1 MRTPVRLVACAAL
14 LAACLGMAQAGLID
28 ESLQALRAKPDPGDH
43 FSFVVLADTH
53 AGLTPDESVMLR
65 ANMREIA
72 LLRPELVLAAGDL
85 IKGSAIDTLDR
96 EWAQAWSDSKLCG
109 APFFPVPGNHD
120 TAGPETSALWEK
132 LYGPLRY
139 SFDRGNVHFV
149 GLNTMEAGG
158 LQFPAVLAWL
168 KADLAAA
175 KAKHIVVFQHDPVW
189 AGDWPRWQPVHN
201 ILRQYP
207 VRLVLA
213 GHWHSYHKFDPVD
226 GIQYLVIPAVNG
238 ITPQVTPEQM
248 EEGNFC
254 GYLLV
259 NVRGD
264 EISFAPIRAGS
275 IYPPEVSLM
284 SNMLERER
292 LRRQAVQAPVIAYT
306 FGQPVERTIRVKISN
321 PYPKPLAS
329 TLTWETEGKWQVT
342 PRAAK
347 YLAPADG
354 DTFLTFTVRAPAAGV
369 MYPTP
374 TYSSEYLYGPNQAKK
389 LLVRGR
395 LELRP
400 SFAVARAARPV
411 VVDGKLDE
419 WRGVPAAPLGYASR
433 ISIKEVDNLSAQ
445 VQWQWDESK
454 LYLAV
459 TVRDNVFYQP
469 YTGDGVW
476 QADCLEMTFDP
487 AADGNGQGHRG
498 DDCDF
503 SMARTA
509 AGCQPWVARSPDG
522 FEGVAQDI
530 PLAVERSGSYTLYE
544 FAIPASRLGLLGLQA
559 GKHVGYSLAVQDLDG
574 NVPGK
579 RHWWVELLPGV
590 GGGSYPCP
598 LFDLVLK

>member
-1 MRTPVRLVACAAL
+1 MRTLVRLVACAAL
-14 LAACLGMAQAGLID
+14 LAVCLGMAQAGLID

-43 FSFVVLADTH
+43 FSFVVLADAH

-158 LQFPAVLAWL
+158 LQSPAVLAWL

-175 KAKHIVVFQHDPVW
+175 KAKHIVVFQHDPIW

-238 ITPQVTPEQM
+238 ITPQVTPEQL
-248 EEGNFC
+248 EEGDFC
-254 GYLLV
+254 CYLLV

-354 DTFLTFTVRAPAAGV
+354 DTFLTFSVRAPADGV

-374 TYSSEYLYGPNQAKK
+374 TYSSEYLYGPDQAKK
-389 LLVRGR
+389 ILVRGR

-419 WRGVPAAPLGYASR
+419 WRGVPGAPLGYASR
-433 ISIKEVDNLSAQ
+433 ISIKDVENLSAQ

-454 LYLAV
+454 IYLAV
-459 TVRDNVFYQP
+459 TVRDNIFYQP

-487 AADGNGQGHRG
+487 AADGNAQGHRS
-498 DDCDF
+498 DDWDF
-503 SMARTA
+503 SMARVA

-544 FAIPASRLGLLGLQA
+544 FAIPASRLSLPGLQA

-598 LFDLVLK
+598 LFDLVLR

>member
-1 MRTPVRLVACAAL
+1 MRMRLRLAACAAL
-14 LAACLGMAQAGLID
+14 LVACLGVAQASLIE
-28 ESLQALRAKPDPGDH
+28 ESFQALRAKPDPGDH

-85 IKGSAIDTLDR
+85 IKGSALETVDR

-120 TAGPETSALWEK
+120 TAGPETSALWGK

-139 SFDRGNVHFV
+139 SFERGNVHFV

-158 LQFPAVLAWL
+158 VQSPAVLAWL

-175 KAKHIVVFQHDPVW
+175 KAKHIVVFQHHPMW
-189 AGDWPRWQPVHN
+189 AEDWPRWQPIHD
-201 ILRQYP
+201 ILRRHP

-226 GIQYLVIPAVNG
+226 GIQYVVIPAVNA
-238 ITPQVTPEQM
+238 ITPEVTPEQM
-248 EEGNFC
+248 EEGRFA

-264 EISFAPIRAGS
+264 DISFAAIRAGS

-284 SNMLERER
+284 SALLERER
-292 LRRQAVQAPVIAYT
+292 VRRQAVQAPAIGYT
-306 FGQPVERTIRVKISN
+306 FGRPVERAIRVKISN

-329 TLTWETEGKWQVT
+329 TLTWKTEGKWQVT
-342 PRAAK
+342 PRSAK
-347 YLAPADG
+347 YAAPASG
-354 DTFLTFTVRAPAAGV
+354 NTFLTFTVRAPAEGV

-374 TYSSEYLYGPNQAKK
+374 TYASEYLYGPDQAKK

-400 SFAVARAARPV
+400 SFVVPRVTRPV
-411 VVDGKLDE
+411 VIDGNLDE
-419 WRGVPAAPLGYASR
+419 WQGVPAAPLAYASR
-433 ISIKEVDNLSAQ
+433 ISASEVDNLSAK
-445 VQWQWDESK
+445 VQWQWDESNI
-454 LYLAV
+454 YLAV

-487 AADGNGQGHRG
+487 AADGNAQGQRG

-503 SMARTA
+503 SMARVA
-509 AGCQPWVARSPDG
+509 SGCQAWVARAPDG
-522 FEGVAQDI
+522 FEGAAPDI
-530 PLAVERSGSYTLYE
+530 PLAVERAGSYTLYE
-544 FAIPASRLGLLGLQA
+544 FAIPAARLGQPGLQA
-559 GKHVGYSLAVQDLDG
+559 GKRLGYSLAVQDLDG
-574 NVPGK
+574 NLPGK

-590 GGGSYPCP
+590 GGGDYPCP
-598 LFDLVLK
+598 LFNLVLR

>member
-1 MRTPVRLVACAAL
+1 MRTLVRLVACAAL
-14 LAACLGMAQAGLID
+14 VAACLGMAQAGLID

-53 AGLTPDESVMLR
+53 AGLTLDESVMLR

-85 IKGSAIDTLDR
+85 IKGAAIDTLDR

-158 LQFPAVLAWL
+158 LLSPAVLAWL

-175 KAKHIVVFQHDPVW
+175 KAKHIVVFQHDPAW
-189 AGDWPRWQPVHN
+189 ARDWPRWQPVHD

-213 GHWHSYHKFDPVD
+213 GHWHSYYKFDPVD

-238 ITPQVTPEQM
+238 LTPQATPEQL
-248 EEGNFC
+248 EDGRFS
-254 GYLLV
+254 GYILV

-264 EISFAPIRAGS
+264 EVSFAAVRAGS
-275 IYPPEVSLM
+275 IHPPEISLM
-284 SNMLERER
+284 STMLERER

-306 FGQPVERTIRVKISN
+306 FGQSVERTVRVKISN
-321 PYPKPLAS
+321 PYPQPLAS
-329 TLTWETEGKWQVT
+329 TLSWQTQGKWQVT
-342 PRAAK
+342 PRSAK
-347 YLAPADG
+347 YRVPANG
-354 DTFLTFTVRAPAAGV
+354 STFLNFTVRAPASGV
-369 MYPTP
+369 TYPTP
-374 TYSSEYLYGPNQAKK
+374 SYATEYRYGPDQGKT
-389 LLVRGR
+389 LSVRGR

-400 SFAVARAARPV
+400 SFAVPRAARPV
-411 VVDGKLDE
+411 VVNGKLDE
-419 WRGVPAAPLGYASR
+419 WQGVPAAPLRYASR
-433 ISIKEVDNLSAQ
+433 ISITEVDNLSAQ
-445 VQWQWDESK
+445 VQWQWDESN

-476 QADCLEMTFDP
+476 QADCLEMTCDP
-487 AADGNGQGHRG
+487 AGNGNDPAHRA

-503 SMARTA
+503 SMARVA
-509 AGCQPWVARSPDG
+509 AGCQAWVARAPDG
-522 FEGVAQDI
+522 FEGVAPDI
-530 PLAVERSGSYTLYE
+530 PLAVERNGSYTRYE
-544 FAIPASRLGLLGLQA
+544 FALPVSRLSLPGLQA
-559 GKHVGYSLAVQDLDG
+559 GKHLGYSLAVQDLDG

-579 RHWWVELLPGV
+579 RHWWVELMPGI

-598 LFDLVLK
+598 LFDLVLR

>member
-1 MRTPVRLVACAAL
+1 LLVCAAV
-14 LAACLGMAQAGLID
+14 LAACLGMARASLID
-28 ESLQALRAKPDPGDH
+28 ESLEALAARPDPGDH

-53 AGLTPDESVMLR
+53 AGLTPEESVMLR

-120 TAGPETSALWEK
+120 TAGPETSAMWEK

-158 LQFPAVLAWL
+158 LQSPAVLAWL
-168 KADLAAA
+168 QADLAAT
-175 KAKHIVVFQHDPVW
+175 KAKHIVVFQHDPLW
-189 AGDWPRWQPVHN
+189 AGDWTRWQPIHN

-207 VRLVLA
+207 VRLVVA

-226 GIQYLVIPAVNG
+226 GIQYLVLPAVNG

-248 EEGNFC
+248 AEGHFC

-284 SNMLERER
+284 STILERER
-292 LRRQAVQAPVIAYT
+292 LRRQAVQAPVIGYT
-306 FGQPVERTIRVKISN
+306 FGRPVERTIRVKITN
-321 PYPKPLAS
+321 PYPRPLAS
-329 TLTWETEGKWQVT
+329 TLTWQTEGKWQVA
-342 PRAAK
+342 PPSAK
-347 YLAPADG
+347 YQAPANGDTVLTFALRAPAD
-354 DTFLTFTVRAPAAGV
+354 GV

-374 TYSSEYLYGPNQAKK
+374 AYSTEYLYGAAQEKK

-400 SFAVARAARPV
+400 SFAVAHVDRPLA
-411 VVDGKLDE
+411 VDGNLDE
-419 WRGVPAAPLGYASR
+419 WQGVPSVPLGYASR
-433 ISIKEVDNLSAQ
+433 ISITEVDNLSAQ
-445 VQWQWDESK
+445 VQWQWDESN

-487 AADGNGQGHRG
+487 AADGNAQGHRQ

-503 SMARTA
+503 SMARVA
-509 AGCQPWVARSPDG
+509 AGVQPWVARSPDG
-522 FEGVAQDI
+522 FEGVASDI
-530 PLAVERSGSYTLYE
+530 PLAVERRDNYTLYE
-544 FAIPASRLGLLGLQA
+544 FAIPASRLGLAGLQA

-574 NVPGK
+574 NVPGQ

-598 LFDLVLK
+598 LFDLVLR